1 MSMKRKLRWL
11 WWTTLWVAWWA
22 TKTLA
27 DAAIA
32 AWTLWATWL
41 TAISDYLTWKNNAKK
56 VFDKWMDIAQNVN
69 SWIDKWLSNLA
80 LDEEDKENILNWI
93 KWWEISAAIV
103 PLATW
108 VAWWIK
114 GATKLATKQAA
125 KNWAKSTQL
134 IDNMITKWWKIESAP
149 KVLNTAK
156 SRAEATMRKNL
167 PALEREAAEA
177 EKSARTQSLED
188 MFKERKSQ
196 QNW

>member
-27 DAAIA
+27 DTAIA

-108 VAWWIK
+108 IAWWIK
-114 GATKLATKQAA
+114 GAAKLATKQAA
-125 KNWAKSTQL
+125 KSWAKWTQL
-134 IDNMITKWWKIESAP
+134 INNMINKWWKIESAP
-149 KVLNTAK
+149 KTLNTTR
-156 SRAEATMRKNL
+156 SRAEATMRRNL

-188 MFKERKSQ
+188 MFKEWKSQ
-196 QNW
+196 QNG